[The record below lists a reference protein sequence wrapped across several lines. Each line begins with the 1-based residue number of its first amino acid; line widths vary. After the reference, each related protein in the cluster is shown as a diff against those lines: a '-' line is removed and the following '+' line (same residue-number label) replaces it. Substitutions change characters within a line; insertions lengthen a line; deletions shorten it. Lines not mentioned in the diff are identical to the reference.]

1 MAAYIKMPRIA
12 AVATSDDGAVIGE
25 NGEIAE

>member
-1 MAAYIKMPRIA
+1 MPRIA
-12 AVATSDDGAVIGE
+12 AVATGDDGAVIGE